1 DLFLR
6 IRLLPHPV
14 FKVHGKQITVELP
27 ITPWEAALGSTVRVP
42 TLSGR
47 VDLRIP
53 KGSQSGRQLRLKGK
67 GLPGNPPGDQH
78 VVLEIVTPPAET
90 TAQEEYY
97 RKMAEIMPMNP
108 RKAMEVEQ

>member
-1 DLFLR
+1 
-6 IRLLPHPV
+6 V